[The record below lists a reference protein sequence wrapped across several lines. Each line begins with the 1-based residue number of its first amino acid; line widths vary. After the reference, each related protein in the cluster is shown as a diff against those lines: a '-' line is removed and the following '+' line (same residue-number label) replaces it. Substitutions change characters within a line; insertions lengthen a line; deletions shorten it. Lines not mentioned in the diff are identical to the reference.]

1 MIVIEN
7 YADQGGYTSLW
18 ESQLNPL
25 NCFLN
30 SFQIIL
36 LKTCL
41 PGSVLSFFILRYINF
56 ASWSARG
63 KGNEMEWKG
72 CLFWKY
78 SLQALCILICHF
90 LQLYSVKTAKQLFPY
105 LSVLL
110 LIMKTIILFRLY
122 CSANI
127 FQILGSIV
135 PGSNTNNKA
144 NDLHQSERNRK
155 YFEWMILS
163 S

>member
-1 MIVIEN
+1 MV
-7 YADQGGYTSLW
+7 S
-18 ESQLNPL
+18 
-25 NCFLN
+25 
-30 SFQIIL
+30 SF
-36 LKTCL
+36 
-41 PGSVLSFFILRYINF
+41 R
-56 ASWSARG
+56 
-63 KGNEMEWKG
+63 EWKG

-90 LQLYSVKTAKQLFPY
+90 LQLYSAKTAKQLFPY

-144 NDLHQSERNRK
+144 NDLHQSERNK
-155 YFEWMILS
+155 YFEWMILRVKDLDDCVFS
-163 S
+163 KMGKTWFLCSKSQKIKINDCENLIQRNQHFQVH